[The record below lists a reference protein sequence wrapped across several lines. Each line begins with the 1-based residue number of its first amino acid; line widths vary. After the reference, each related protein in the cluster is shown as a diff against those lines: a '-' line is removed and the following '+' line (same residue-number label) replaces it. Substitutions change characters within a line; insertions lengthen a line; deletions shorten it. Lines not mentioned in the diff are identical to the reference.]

1 MQIKEKLV
9 ALTNQRNAMLHRWEE
24 RWEHLQLS
32 KMTILYRLIT
42 RIVLVYYIKLNIV
55 YYKLI
60 HLNAFKFDDE
70 IEWMNINL
78 CVCV

>member
-42 RIVLVYYIKLNIV
+42 RIVLVYYKMIYSLLQIDSLECIQV
-55 YYKLI
+55 
-60 HLNAFKFDDE
+60 
-70 IEWMNINL
+70 
-78 CVCV
+78 